1 MHDRIENI
9 QCYMR
14 QIYVF
19 DLAVTLKSSSVLDI
33 T

>member
-9 QCYMR
+9 QYYIG

-19 DLAVTLKSSSVLDI
+19 DLAVTLKSSVLDI

>member
-9 QCYMR
+9 QCHMG

-19 DLAVTLKSSSVLDI
+19 DFAVTLKSSVLDI